1 MGSAAGLP
9 STRSTA
15 GSSRARERLLPDLEY
30 AYERYWTPDVTRAF
44 ESFVD
49 DLSNWYIRR
58 SRRRFWDGDEAA
70 LETLWWALVQAIR
83 VIAPIMPFLAD
94 HLWRNARRRPVR

>member
-1 MGSAAGLP
+1 MGKAAEAEQPLD
-9 STRSTA
+9 RWLV
-15 GSSRARERLLPDLEY
+15 ARTSRLLADVED

-58 SRRRFWDGDEAA
+58 SRRRFWSGDAAA
-70 LETLWWALVQAIR
+70 LETLWWALVQAVR
-83 VIAPIMPFLAD
+83 VISPGDAVPRRPPVAEP
-94 HLWRNARRRPVR
+94 RRRRVR